1 MRLDFKLGV
10 AVKEGMLFEMT
21 SDWEDDVKL
30 LRPHQEAGR
39 AVTVYK
45 RSQWK
50 KSGITNGEGPKQKS
64 SFGHGCT
71 AMLAGKAIPEVS
83 VT

>member
-1 MRLDFKLGV
+1 
-10 AVKEGMLFEMT
+10 MLFEMT

-39 AVTVYK
+39 AVTVYR

-50 KSGITNGEGPKQKS
+50 KSGITNGEGPKLKP
-64 SFGHGCT
+64 SFGHGCR
-71 AMLAGKAIPEVS
+71 AMLAGKAISEVS
-83 VT
+83 VTRPNQFP